1 VGKRNKIGLVCGE
14 FDHEGIHLLFS
25 SYSDHFSI
33 VFLSFFFSL
42 GLGYLVLFLLLIR
55 SDRSGYWIL

>member
-1 VGKRNKIGLVCGE
+1 MGKRNEIGLVCGE
-14 FDHEGIHLLFS
+14 FDHEGIHPLFS
-25 SYSDHFSI
+25 SCSDHFSF
-33 VFLSFFFSL
+33 VFLSFFSA